1 MEGVA
6 VQQAMNQ
13 PFSFSAFMASDGFVM
28 SVAILF
34 VIIMVMFTRRL
45 NRLEDAIKSV
55 NIRLDNLATTL
66 VDISHR
72 PCQLESHGF
81 NVEITDPTGKKLN
94 EINSHTSS

>member
-6 VQQAMNQ
+6 VQQTMSQ
-13 PFSFSAFMASDGFVM
+13 PFSFSTFMASDGFVM
-28 SVAILF
+28 SVAVLF

-55 NIRLDNLATTL
+55 NLRLDNLATSL

-72 PCQLESHGF
+72 PCQLESHDF
-81 NVEITDPTGKKLN
+81 NVEITDPTGKKLQ
-94 EINSHTSS
+94 EINGRTST

>member
-6 VQQAMNQ
+6 VEQTMTQ
-13 PFSFSAFMASDGFVM
+13 PFSFSEFMASDGFVI
-28 SVAILF
+28 SVAVLF

-55 NIRLDNLATTL
+55 NIRLDNLATSL

-81 NVEITDPTGKKLN
+81 NVEITDPTGKKLQ
-94 EINSHTSS
+94 EINGRTST